1 MRLGIHEER
10 TETPERVL
18 ISFNNLRDDS
28 LKSIDFNPTADIRIR
43 FSFYKTNYKHYA
55 NLNKLQLA
63 KSI

>member
-1 MRLGIHEER
+1 MRLGTHEET
-10 TETPERVL
+10 TETPDRVL

-43 FSFYKTNYKHYA
+43 FSFYKTNHERYV
-55 NLNKLQLA
+55 NLNKLQLV